1 MKSTIIFFFTLLT
14 LFTSSAQEGSVDVS
28 FNPLDLGLGHPR
40 GTVGITKTM
49 VQQSDGKIL
58 VGGGFTYY
66 NKDKVNN
73 LFRINSN
80 GTLDSTFLN
89 ELAANDH
96 VLVIAVQ
103 DNGKILVGGE
113 FTEYDGVS
121 KNCLVRL
128 NNDGSIDETFQIGSG
143 FNGGLSYG
151 EICSIVIQSDG
162 KILVGGSFKN
172 YNGFN
177 KYGIVRLEQSG
188 KIDTT
193 FNFNDENEVFYK
205 VYGLAL
211 GENDEIF
218 IGGEAI
224 FSNSASFKIGVFK
237 LTTDGSIDNS
247 FNVELNDEDVHSILI
262 QDDGGVIIGGG
273 FTEVNSSPVEYLVKL
288 NSDGTIDSS
297 FQANGK
303 VNNEVF
309 VISESSDNKIL
320 VGGRFSSFND
330 KSCYSLIRLNGNG
343 EKDTSLNLGERLLNR
358 DVNGKVLSLITDS
371 EQNIFVG
378 GSFTEFDSK
387 NRLDIVKLNNFGE
400 AYESFNEVKRT
411 GFTKGSPS
419 TIEIDQDNK
428 ILLGGS
434 FNNYNGRE
442 VNKVV
447 RIDENGIIDTTFNSE
462 ININATV
469 EFLKVLPNGKK
480 FIVFESSYLNE
491 NEGENRLLMLEPD
504 GKKDTT
510 FRGNIDLYINQTAIF
525 SVVVQ
530 NDGKII
536 LTGLISEYDGVPVN
550 NIVRINSDGS
560 IDNSFKASVSLST
573 NKKITRVQIQDDS
586 KIIVSGYFN
595 DINSLNHSSIVR
607 LLPDGSIDETFGLDS
622 RFKNSWNPCFQTK
635 GNSIYI
641 FDELSLVKLNTDGS
655 IDLSFQEFKFKYNSV
670 DVIEVQDDGKIILLG
685 SFVTNTLNV
694 GKLCRLNSNGTLDSN
709 FYTPANKEFGF
720 PYDVKALKNGGII
733 LVGGF
738 QQYDDVGRN
747 GIVKLLSDKL
757 NSDCQ
762 LKLGFSEV
770 QNLDCDISVAS
781 AKAKVFQ
788 GLSPYTYKWPNA
800 DLSNGSEA
808 SFNQAGIYKCV
819 VTDSKGCSDSSS
831 IWINGPEENLDISS
845 LFFGGNF
852 RVGFESK
859 CGVFGVN
866 YGCQE
871 QSGEF
876 RLILDQHVDF
886 ISADPSQ
893 NKIIGDTIIWDF
905 YGLAGPE
912 NSFLSN
918 VILKTSLNSAIG
930 DTVNIQTLILPKNEE
945 LGIQNNHRNYNY
957 PVINGYDPNDISV
970 NPIGICDERYTD
982 STQTLNYKI
991 RFQNTG
997 NAEAVNI
1004 IVVDTLSNDLDLN
1017 YFKVLASSH
1026 DMVTE
1031 ISNNVIKFVFDSI
1044 MLPDSTNNEP
1054 MSHGYIIYDI
1064 DFKKE
1069 IEMNSVIKN
1078 KADIYFDFN
1087 PAVITNSVYN
1097 TVVSDPSN
1105 YCQLTN
1111 LNSVMEQNM
1120 FSLYPNPANNQI
1132 VIGTDLLQSLG
1143 EVLITDMSGKIVKQ
1157 FETQKSTTEIDI
1169 STLENGIYFLKVG
1182 DSIKKFVKI

>member
-1 MKSTIIFFFTLLT
+1 MKNTIIYFFSLFTLFSL
-14 LFTSSAQEGSVDVS
+14 SAQEGFVDMS

-66 NKDKVNN
+66 NKNKVNN

-103 DNGKILVGGE
+103 DNGKILLGGE

-121 KNCLVRL
+121 KNRLVRL
-128 NNDGSIDETFQIGSG
+128 NDDGSIDENFQIGSG
-143 FNGGLSYG
+143 FNEGLSYG

-162 KILVGGSFKN
+162 KILVGGSFENFNGLDN
-172 YNGFN
+172 YGL
-177 KYGIVRLEQSG
+177 VRLEQSG

-193 FNFNDENEVFYK
+193 FNFNDENEVSSNYI
-205 VYGLAL
+205 YGLAL
-211 GENDEIF
+211 SENDEIF
-218 IGGEAI
+218 IGAR
-224 FSNSASFKIGVFK
+224 NGVFK
-237 LTTDGSIDNS
+237 LTMDGRIDNS

-262 QDDGGVIIGGG
+262 QDDGGVIIGGE
-273 FTEVNSSPVEYLVKL
+273 FTEVNSSPLEYLVKL

-309 VISESSDNKIL
+309 VISKSSDNKIL
-320 VGGRFSSFND
+320 VGGRFSSFNG
-330 KSCYSLIRLNGNG
+330 KSCYSLIRLNANG
-343 EKDTSLNLGERLLNR
+343 EKDASLNLGEGLLFLAE
-358 DVNGKVLSLITDS
+358 NGKVLSLITDS
-371 EQNIFVG
+371 EENIYVG
-378 GSFTEFDSK
+378 GSFTKFNGE
-387 NRLDIVKLNNFGE
+387 NRLDIVKINNVGE

-419 TIEIDQDNK
+419 NIEIDQDNN
-428 ILLGGS
+428 ILLSGS
-434 FNNYNGRE
+434 FNNYNGIE

-469 EFLKVLPNGKK
+469 QFLKVLPNGKK
-480 FIVFESSYLNE
+480 FIVFQSSYLNE
-491 NEGENRLLMLEPD
+491 HKGENRLLMLESD
-504 GKKDTT
+504 GKLDTT
-510 FRGNIDLYINQTAIF
+510 FRGIIDLHTNQTAIL
-525 SVVVQ
+525 SVAVQ

-536 LTGLISEYDGVPVN
+536 LTGVISEYDGVPVN

-560 IDNSFKASVSLST
+560 IDNSFKASLSLST
-573 NKKITRVQIQDDS
+573 NEKITRVQVQDDS

-607 LLPDGSIDETFGLDS
+607 LLPDGSIDETFILDS

-635 GNSIYI
+635 ENSIYI
-641 FDELSLVKLNTDGS
+641 FDDLSIVKLNSDGK
-655 IDLSFQEFKFKYNSV
+655 IDSSFQEFKFKYNGV
-670 DVIEVQDDGKIILLG
+670 DVIEIQDDGKLLLLG
-685 SFVTNTLNV
+685 RFVTNTLNI
-694 GKLCRLNSNGTLDSN
+694 GRFCRLNANGTLDSN
-709 FYTPANKEFGF
+709 FYTPANTNLGWS
-720 PYDVKALKNGGII
+720 YDVKALNNGGII
-733 LVGGF
+733 IVGGF

-747 GIVKLLSDKL
+747 GIVKLLSDNL
-757 NSDCQ
+757 NSGCQ
-762 LKLGFSEV
+762 LKLGFSDV
-770 QNLDCDISVAS
+770 QNLDCDISLAS

-788 GLSPYTYKWPNA
+788 GLSPYIYKWPNA
-800 DLSNGSEA
+800 DLANGPEA
-808 SFNQAGIYKCV
+808 NFNQAGIYKCV

-845 LFFGGNF
+845 LFSGGNF

-871 QSGEF
+871 HSGEF

-886 ISADPSQ
+886 ISAHPSQ
-893 NKIIGDTIIWDF
+893 TKIIGDTIIWDF
-905 YGLAGPE
+905 YGLAGSK
-912 NSFLSN
+912 NNFMSN

-930 DTVNIQTLILPKNEE
+930 DTVNIQTLIIPKNEE
-945 LGIQNNHRNYNY
+945 LDIQNNHRNYYY

-970 NPIGICDERYTD
+970 NPIGICDERYID
-982 STQTLNYKI
+982 SSQTLNYKI

-1004 IVVDTLSNDLDLN
+1004 IVLDTLSNDLDLN
-1017 YFKVLASSH
+1017 SFRVLASSH

-1031 ISNNVIKFVFDSI
+1031 ISNNVLKFVFDSI

-1087 PAVITNSVYN
+1087 PAVITNLVYN

-1105 YCQLTN
+1105 YCQSKN
-1111 LNSVMEQNM
+1111 LNSVMDENM
-1120 FSLYPNPANNQI
+1120 FSLYPNPANSQV
-1132 VIGTDLLQSLG
+1132 VIGTDLSQPIG
-1143 EVLITDMSGKIVKQ
+1143 EVLITDMTGKIVKQ
-1157 FETQKSTTEIDI
+1157 FQTQKSTTEIDV
-1169 STLENGIYFLKVG
+1169 STLENGIYFLKAGGV
-1182 DSIKKFVKI
+1182 SQKLVKK